1 VDDEDWPA
9 SDSSMMPGMTSVLRS
24 PRSRPASSQAP
35 EPRAQ
40 APVSP
45 PATRPARRR
54 WRDPRLVV
62 GVALVALAVVLGAR
76 LAGGGGTVSVW
87 RARVPLAAGHRLVP
101 ADLVRTDLRFSSQ
114 QDADRYLSAGT
125 PPAAGLVLARDV
137 GAGELLP
144 RAALAGRAPERLTE
158 VPLSVGTDAVPATV
172 GVGSV
177 VDVWVAP
184 DRDTAAAPAS
194 EAAQADLVFDDVV
207 VVAASHGGSSLG
219 PSTTRQVIVGLP
231 PDQVDDLPTALAAL
245 GRGSVVLTR
254 QD

>member
-1 VDDEDWPA
+1 
-9 SDSSMMPGMTSVLRS
+9 MTSVLRS
-24 PRSRPASSQAP
+24 PRTRSGSSPAPDLRAP
-35 EPRAQ
+35 
-40 APVSP
+40 APGSP
-45 PATRPARRR
+45 PATRPARRA

-76 LAGGGGTVSVW
+76 LAGGGGTVAVW
-87 RARVPLAAGHRLVP
+87 SARVPLPAGHRLVP
-101 ADLVRTDLRFSSQ
+101 GDLVRTELRFSSQ
-114 QDADRYLSAGT
+114 QDADRYLSAGAPLGT
-125 PPAAGLVLARDV
+125 GLVLTRDV
-137 GAGELLP
+137 GSGELLP

-177 VDVWVAP
+177 VDVWVSP
-184 DRDTAAAPAS
+184 DRDTTAAPATVTDRAS
-194 EAAQADLVFDDVV
+194 LVFDDVV
-207 VVAASHGGSSLG
+207 VVAAPRSGSSLG

-231 PDQVDDLPTALAAL
+231 PDQVDGLPTALAAL